1 MTRYVLVSRVSW
13 IRGED
18 SSGTPNYFFFLFL
31 GASLFSTS
39 YSVLLLDSNAFKYK
53 IKRLEFILYIF
64 VSLFFGA
71 YLLYIPPHAM
81 SLS

>member
-1 MTRYVLVSRVSW
+1 MFSSLGFLGSVVRTVLEHPT
-13 IRGED
+13 I
-18 SSGTPNYFFFLFL
+18 FFFLFL

-39 YSVLLLDSNAFKYK
+39 YSILLLDSNAFKYK
-53 IKRLEFILYIF
+53 IKRLEFILFIF